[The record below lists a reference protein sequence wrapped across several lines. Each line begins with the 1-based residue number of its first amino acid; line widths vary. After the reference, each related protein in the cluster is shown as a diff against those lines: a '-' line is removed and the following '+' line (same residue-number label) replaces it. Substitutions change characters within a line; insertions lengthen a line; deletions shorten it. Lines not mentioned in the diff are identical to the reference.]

1 MEQNQI
7 SVVPPAD
14 FNFEYTT
21 SSHGWERLE
30 PFSIDREQQ
39 ILTRIERLPSQ
50 LSRLEITHDDN
61 INITVHSETK
71 LSKEDQSY
79 VTELI
84 TRCFSFNWDM
94 SRCYEKVAN
103 DPTYSFIKEE
113 RLGRLLLAPT
123 MWENLVKTLF
133 LTNTHARQTT
143 VMAAKFCTLGDRF
156 GEKYAFPTPEQ
167 VLAKSMDE
175 LEKQTGTGYRAKY
188 IRSLAATITPKGEL
202 LRNAS
207 GFDPESLRNPALSY
221 EDIYEKVKALQG
233 FGEYSASYILKLLGR
248 FDRISMDTVMRRY
261 FKAISG
267 QENATDDDINAYYE
281 RFGECRG
288 LVAFW
293 EVSRHA
299 DEKGELSF

>member
-1 MEQNQI
+1 MNGAYLPKEGLMERIQV
-7 SVVPPAD
+7 SVIPPAD
-14 FNFEYTT
+14 FSFEVTI
-21 SSHGWERLE
+21 SSHGWERLA

-39 ILTRIERLPSQ
+39 ILTRIERL
-50 LSRLEITHDDN
+50 LSRLEITHGDN
-61 INITVHSETK
+61 INVMLHSETD
-71 LSKEDQSY
+71 LNKEDQSY

-84 TRCFSFNWDM
+84 ARCFFFNWDM

-103 DPTYSFIKEE
+103 DPTYSFIKEK

-143 VMAAKFCTLGDRF
+143 TMAAKFCTLGDRF
-156 GEKYAFPTPEQ
+156 GEKHAFPTPEQ
-167 VLAKSMDE
+167 VLAKSVDE

-188 IRSLAATITPKGEL
+188 IRSLAAAI
-202 LRNAS
+202 AS
-207 GFDPESLRNPALSY
+207 GFDPESLRSLALSY

-281 RFGECRG
+281 RFGECKG